1 MLSYPLIPVIL
12 ALFPLSIPPF
22 SILSIKIIGEV
33 YACIP
38 ERKPEISLIAEEP
51 CNVLFLNISEITGMC
66 HLTCPSHNQ
75 LIRNLLFITSKKN
88 IMLTQKMEY
97 IIKKQPEK
105 NFFRTYPHNL

>member
-1 MLSYPLIPVIL
+1 M
-12 ALFPLSIPPF
+12 
-22 SILSIKIIGEV
+22 

>member
-1 MLSYPLIPVIL
+1 MPVIL

-38 ERKPEISLIAEEP
+38 ERKPEISLIAE
-51 CNVLFLNISEITGMC
+51 ITGMC

-88 IMLTQKMEY
+88 IMLTQKMEH
-97 IIKKQPEK
+97 IIKNNQRKIS
-105 NFFRTYPHNL
+105 FVLIRTIYETKLAENYHPF